1 MAGHSKWANIKHRK
15 GAQDAKRGKIFT
27 KLIKEITIAAKIGGG
42 DLEANARLRL
52 AVDKAKQANMP
63 KDNIERAIKK
73 GTGDLDGVTY
83 EEGVFEGYGPA
94 GVAVIVEFMT
104 DNRTRTVAEVRHA
117 FNKYGGS
124 LGVSGSVAF
133 MFDRKGQIIF
143 PQESDFDTVFEAA
156 LEAGAEDVKDE
167 DGIIEVVT
175 DPSEFENVRN
185 TLEDQGLKFQ
195 SAEITMIPQN
205 MNPVEGK
212 QAESLMKMIDVLEDN
227 DDVQN
232 VHANF
237 DISDEEMERIM
248 G

>member
-1 MAGHSKWANIKHRK
+1 MSGHSKWANIKHRK

-27 KLIKEITIAAKIGGG
+27 KLIKEVTIAARIGGA
-42 DLEANARLRL
+42 DLESNARLRL

-63 KDNIERAIKK
+63 KDNIDRGIKK

-83 EEGVFEGYGPA
+83 EEGVFEGYGPG

-104 DNRTRTVAEVRHA
+104 DNRTRTVADVRHA

-143 PQESDFDTVFEAA
+143 GNNNDFETIFEAA
-156 LEAGAEDVKDE
+156 LEAGAEDVKE
-167 DGIIEVVT
+167 DDDVIEVIT
-175 DPSEFENVRN
+175 DPIEFETVKND
-185 TLEDQGLKFQ
+185 LEKQGLKYQ
-195 SAEITMIPQN
+195 SAEVTMIPQN
-205 MNPVEGK
+205 LTPIAGK

-237 DISDEEMERIM
+237 DISDEEMEKIM

>member
-27 KLIKEITIAAKIGGG
+27 KLIKEITVAARIGGA
-42 DLEANARLRL
+42 DFESNARLRL

-63 KDNIERAIKK
+63 KDNIDRGIKK

-83 EEGVFEGYGPA
+83 EEDIFEGYGPG

-104 DNRTRTVAEVRHA
+104 DNRTRTVADVRHA

-143 PQESDFDTVFEAA
+143 SDDNDFDTIFEAA
-156 LEAGAEDVKDE
+156 LEAGAEDVKEE

-175 DPSEFENVRN
+175 DPADFEAIKNS
-185 TLEDQGLKFQ
+185 LEEQGLKSL
-195 SAEITMIPQN
+195 SAEVTMIPQN
-205 MNPVEGK
+205 LNPVAGN
-212 QAESLMKMIDVLEDN
+212 QAESLLKMIDVLEDN

-232 VHANF
+232 VYANF
-237 DISDEEMERIM
+237 DISDDEMERIL

>member
-42 DLEANARLRL
+42 DLEANSRLRL
-52 AVDKAKQANMP
+52 AVDKAKQGNMP

-73 GTGDLDGVTY
+73 GTGDLDGVIY
-83 EEGVFEGYGPA
+83 EEGIFEGYGA
-94 GVAVIVEFMT
+94 GGVAVIVEFMT
-104 DNRTRTVAEVRHA
+104 DNRTRTVADVRHA

-133 MFDRKGQIIF
+133 MFDRKGQIVF
-143 PQESDFDTVFEAA
+143 DEGTDFDTIFEAA
-156 LEAGAEDVKDE
+156 LEAGAEDVKE
-167 DGIIEVVT
+167 SDGFIEVLT
-175 DPSEFENVRN
+175 DPTDFENVRN
-185 TLEDQGLKFQ
+185 TLEAQGLKFQ
-195 SAEITMIPQN
+195 DAEVTMIPQN

>member
-15 GAQDAKRGKIFT
+15 GAQDAKRGKVFT
-27 KLIKEITIAAKIGGG
+27 KLIKEITVAAKIGGG
-42 DLEANARLRL
+42 DLESNSRLRL
-52 AVDKAKQANMP
+52 AVDKSKQANMP

-73 GTGDLDGVTY
+73 GVGDLDGVVY
-83 EEGVFEGYGPA
+83 EEGVFEGYGPG

-104 DNRTRTVAEVRHA
+104 DNRTRTVADVRHA

-133 MFDRKGQIIF
+133 MFDRKGLIIF
-143 PQESDFDTVFEAA
+143 SEENDFDTIFEAA
-156 LEAGAEDVKDE
+156 LEAGAEDVKEE
-167 DGIIEVVT
+167 DGIIEVIT
-175 DPSEFENVRN
+175 DPTEFEAVRI

-195 SAEITMIPQN
+195 SAEVTMIPQN
-205 MNPVEGK
+205 MNPIEGN
-212 QAESLMKMIDVLEDN
+212 QAESLLKMIDVLEDN

-232 VHANF
+232 VFANF
-237 DISDEEMERIM
+237 DISEEEIGRIL